1 MDYRGE
7 QTIALEGSDI
17 TFIYKY
23 ELGEPETRDH
33 PGSGLHVELTA
44 AMMLLPDRNG
54 NMIIIDV
61 LSILDIDVDHDW
73 AVDVITDTL
82 ND

>member
-1 MDYRGE
+1 MDYKGE
-7 QTIALEGSDI
+7 QTIELEGSDI

-33 PGSGLHVELTA
+33 PGSSLHVELTA

-54 NMIIIDV
+54 NMINIDV

-73 AVDVITDTL
+73 VVDVITDTL